1 MKWLS
6 LHCLFV
12 KIKLPGF
19 CTCLCWGATFTA
31 EISALFSLLLLE
43 IPGRLRV
50 RCKFIWQRPLVL
62 LYTLILFCIGIIFLR
77 QIPSLHILIEK
88 KKQFLNR
95 LIRDITLSLLFNQ
108 SKHWRK
114 NMLWMGFQEII
125 LQKHEKDQG
134 LVIHTTNNVA
144 CPLGLLFFWL
154 CVVGLMFAG
163 FDSI

>member
-50 RCKFIWQRPLVL
+50 RCKFQWQRPLVL
-62 LYTLILFCIGIIFLR
+62 SFTLILFCIYYRDNFFK
-77 QIPSLHILIEK
+77 QIPSLHILVE
-88 KKQFLNR
+88 KKQFWNR

-108 SKHWRK
+108 SKYWRK
-114 NMLWMGFQEII
+114 RLTCYASRVLSVYCFG
-125 LQKHEKDQG
+125 
-134 LVIHTTNNVA
+134 
-144 CPLGLLFFWL
+144 L
-154 CVVGLMFAG
+154 CVVTLLFAG
-163 FDSI
+163 FDSINNS